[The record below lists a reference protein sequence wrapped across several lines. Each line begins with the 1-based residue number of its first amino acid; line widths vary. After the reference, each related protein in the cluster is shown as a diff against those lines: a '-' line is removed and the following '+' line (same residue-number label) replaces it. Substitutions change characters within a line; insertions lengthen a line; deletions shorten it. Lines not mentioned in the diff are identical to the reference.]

1 MTGMTEIPEHDL
13 LGQQL
18 SDRETELCELY
29 LKLKKL
35 SAAEDLAP
43 CALMNVRQAM
53 VMLWNACVDLNLVY
67 EEPGV
72 D

>member
-1 MTGMTEIPEHDL
+1 MSDESTDL
-13 LGQQL
+13 LGK
-18 SDRETELCELY
+18 ELTNDEKELLDLY
-29 LKLKKL
+29 AKLKAM
-35 SAAEDLAP
+35 SAREDLAP

-53 VMLWNACVDLNLVY
+53 VMLWNACTDLELIY

>member
-1 MTGMTEIPEHDL
+1 MTDQTTDL
-13 LGQQL
+13 LGK
-18 SDRETELCELY
+18 ELTTDEKELLDLY
-29 LKLKKL
+29 ARLKTM
-35 SAAEDLAP
+35 SARDDLAP

-53 VMLWNACVDLNLVY
+53 VMLWNACTDLELIY

>member
-1 MTGMTEIPEHDL
+1 MTRVPDADL
-13 LGQQL
+13 LGKPL
-18 SDRETELCELY
+18 TDRERELCGLY
-29 LKLKKL
+29 LQLKKL
-35 SAAEDLAP
+35 AAADDLAP

-53 VMLWNACVDLNLVY
+53 VLLWNTCVDLDLVF

>member
-1 MTGMTEIPEHDL
+1 MTDQTTDL
-13 LGQQL
+13 LGKDL
-18 SDRETELCELY
+18 TADEKELLDLY
-29 LKLKKL
+29 SRLKTM
-35 SAAEDLAP
+35 SARDDLAP

-53 VMLWNACVDLNLVY
+53 VMLWNACTDLELIY

>member
-1 MTGMTEIPEHDL
+1 MTGMTEVPSQDL
-13 LGQQL
+13 LGKPL
-18 SDRETELCELY
+18 TDRERELAELY
-29 LKLKKL
+29 IKLKTL
-35 SAAEDLAP
+35 SAAEDLPP

-53 VMLWNACVDLNLVY
+53 VMLWNTCVDLNLVY

>member
-1 MTGMTEIPEHDL
+1 MGKPLTADEKEL
-13 LGQQL
+13 L
-18 SDRETELCELY
+18 ELY
-29 LKLKKL
+29 TRLKTM
-35 SAAEDLAP
+35 SARDDLAP

-53 VMLWNACVDLNLVY
+53 VMLWNACTDLELIY

>member
-1 MTGMTEIPEHDL
+1 MTDQTTDL
-13 LGQQL
+13 LGK
-18 SDRETELCELY
+18 ELTADEAELLDLY
-29 LKLKKL
+29 EKLKAM
-35 SAAEDLAP
+35 SARGDLAP

-53 VMLWNACVDLNLVY
+53 VMLWNACTDLGLIY

>member
-1 MTGMTEIPEHDL
+1 MTDQTTDL
-13 LGQQL
+13 LGKELTADEKELLDLYAQL
-18 SDRETELCELY
+18 
-29 LKLKKL
+29 KAM
-35 SAAEDLAP
+35 SARDDLPP

-53 VMLWNACVDLNLVY
+53 VMLWNACTDLELIY